1 MTVRDALL
9 LSNVAFLTLVAL
21 AFVAS
26 TIVFLLNRASER
38 AKDRELSAYHAAS
51 ELRIHSARADA
62 AAALERAVAGEAEN
76 LKTRERTA
84 MLVREAAALHA
95 RTLAVRAR
103 AVEGPPTV
111 PRIAEKFTERPLSNE
126 QRATM
131 VSVLIRH
138 PGQVTVI
145 NGVGA
150 DTERCAADLRV
161 IFSVSGWT
169 VGSGVVV
176 DPRIPLAPLSLVLGT
191 SAQDMAIREAFKA
204 AGVTVVDRPRSS
216 MDRPTTIYVGS

>member
-1 MTVRDALL
+1 MTIRDALL
-9 LSNVAFLTLVAL
+9 LSNIAFLALVAL

-51 ELRIHSARADA
+51 QLQIHSARADA

-84 MLVREAAALHA
+84 LLVREAAAIHA
-95 RTLAVRAR
+95 QTLAARAR
-103 AVEGPPTV
+103 AVEGPQAV
-111 PRIAEKFTERPLSNE
+111 PRIAEKFTERALSNE
-126 QRATM
+126 QRARM
-131 VSVLIRH
+131 VSVLIAH
-138 PGQVTVI
+138 PSQVTVI
-145 NGVGA
+145 NGVGS
-150 DTERCAADLRV
+150 DTERYAADLRV
-161 IFSVSGWT
+161 IFSASGWT
-169 VGSGVVV
+169 VESGATI
-176 DPRIPLAPLSLVLGT
+176 DPKTPLAPLSLVLGT